1 VRFKRTRSG
10 VEAKLEA
17 VEAQVLAQSAAEL
30 LELLGGEED
39 VEQDPLAAMVG
50 LPSGDASTPE
60 DPALARL
67 FPDAYRPDVE
77 EPEAAR
83 EFRRFT
89 EPDLRAGKRGHAAAV
104 LAQLQ
109 PLLEH
114 GGKLA
119 LDRDE
124 ADAWL
129 SWLNDLRLVLG
140 TRLEVTED
148 LDEAELDPDDPR
160 TPVLAVYGWLG
171 WLQESLL
178 SCLDPR
184 QR

>member
-1 VRFKRTRSG
+1 MRFKRTRAG
-10 VEAKLEA
+10 VEAKLDA
-17 VEAQVLAQSAAEL
+17 VEAQVLAQSAVEL

-39 VEQDPLAAMVG
+39 QEQDPLATLVG
-50 LPSGDASTPE
+50 LPAGDLTKPE

-67 FPDAYRPDVE
+67 FPDAYAPDVE
-77 EPEAAR
+77 DPEAAR
-83 EFRRFT
+83 EFRRYT
-89 EPDLRAGKRGHAAAV
+89 EPDLRAGKRAHAGTV

-109 PLLEH
+109 PLLER
-114 GGKLA
+114 GGRLA

-140 TRLEVTED
+140 TRLDVTED
-148 LDEAELDPDDPR
+148 LDEEDLDPEDPR
-160 TPVLAVYGWLG
+160 SQVLAVYGWLG

-184 QR
+184 RG